1 MQSQASAGKGRM
13 TLIDALRGS
22 ALMGLFLLHC
32 VEHFDFMKYPETS
45 PAWLRALDSA
55 TIPTAFAIFGGKAYA
70 VFALMFGLSFFI
82 ILDKASKRGEDYRGR
97 FVWRLCILAVFGY
110 LHGLVYCGDI
120 LLVLAV
126 MGLPLA
132 LLYRAG
138 NRLVAILAAV
148 FLIQIPNLW
157 EVWKVLVLHQD
168 AVTPIHW
175 GIYGGLEHVY
185 AANSLADTLRI
196 NLWDGQLARIFFT
209 LETGRWAQMAGLF
222 LCGLLIGRSRVFEQ
236 KESAVR
242 FGKRVFWAGLAGTV
256 LFLAA
261 FAWGTPLAKEGMNR
275 YQVSTWL
282 GAYIGLSE
290 TALWVGGFTLLYCL
304 TPLRRLL
311 DFFAPVGRMS
321 LSNYLIQAL
330 VWVPFYY
337 GFGMAMYRHIGPFW
351 GFIMG
356 IPFFA
361 LQSLASS
368 WWLARFEYGPAEWL
382 WRSATKLSL
391 DTPFRKRP
399 APQPAPTPSEPASLS
414 RNT

>member
-1 MQSQASAGKGRM
+1 MQPQASTPGGRL

-45 PAWLRALDSA
+45 PAWLKALDSA
-55 TIPTAFAIFGGKAYA
+55 TVPAAFAIFGGKAYA

-82 ILDKASKRGEDYRGR
+82 ILDKASRRGEDYRGR
-97 FVWRLCILAVFGY
+97 FIWRLCILAVIGY
-110 LHGLVYCGDI
+110 VHGLVYCGDI

-157 EVWKVLVLHQD
+157 EVWKVLGLHQNPP
-168 AVTPIHW
+168 VPCHW
-175 GIYGGLEHVY
+175 NLYGGLEQVY
-185 AANSLADTLRI
+185 AADSLWGTLRA
-196 NLWDGQLARIFFT
+196 NLVTGQLARIFFT
-209 LETGRWAQMAGLF
+209 LETGRWVQMAGLF
-222 LCGLLIGRSRVFEQ
+222 LCGLLIGRSRAFEQ
-236 KESAVR
+236 KDTAVR
-242 FGKRVFWAGLAGTV
+242 FGKRVFWAGFAGTL
-256 LFLAA
+256 LFLAC
-261 FAWGTPLAKEGMNR
+261 FSLVPKLGLTERQG

-304 TPLRRLL
+304 TRFRGLL
-311 DFFAPVGRMS
+311 DFLAPVGRMS
-321 LSNYLIQAL
+321 LTNYLVQAL

-337 GFGMAMYRHIGPFW
+337 GYGLGMYRYIGPFW
-351 GFIMG
+351 GFMLG
-356 IPFFA
+356 IPFFVF
-361 LQSLASS
+361 QSLASS
-368 WWLARFEYGPAEWL
+368 WWLARYEYGPAEWF
-382 WRSATKLSL
+382 WRSATKLSFS
-391 DTPFRKRP
+391 TPFRKRP
-399 APQPAPTPSEPASLS
+399 AAPPASAS
-414 RNT
+414 A